1 MYVSSKPIC
10 NYICTTESNIGY
22 IELAP
27 HSWNKTRF
35 DICSWGTVFLFVS
48 DLWQVSGFSTGTLVS
63 STNKTDHHDIT
74 EILLKVTLNT
84 RTVFLIFIMRHE
96 NMKYSS
102 SLFCLFLI
110 IGSSPLIA
118 LLYSPLINCN
128 LFDGEIHRTNEY
140 VILNLIFLKTKHVD
154 FIHSFACQCHV
165 HYTKYYNATCNA
177 VNTHLFKTASLVAH
191 RWLHSC
197 TLH

>member
-1 MYVSSKPIC
+1 MLCLAPHLSRIQTHNISGDEHWLIALVVVNPTTIWSRRPPDHYKKWLSIQINMYVSSKPIC

-35 DICSWGTVFLFVS
+35 DICSWGTVFL
-48 DLWQVSGFSTGTLVS
+48 
-63 STNKTDHHDIT
+63 
-74 EILLKVTLNT
+74 
-84 RTVFLIFIMRHE
+84 IFIMRHE

-110 IGSSPLIA
+110 IGSSQLIA

-140 VILNLIFLKTKHVD
+140 VILNLIFFHFD
-154 FIHSFACQCHV
+154 AFSM
-165 HYTKYYNATCNA
+165 
-177 VNTHLFKTASLVAH
+177 
-191 RWLHSC
+191 
-197 TLH
+197 